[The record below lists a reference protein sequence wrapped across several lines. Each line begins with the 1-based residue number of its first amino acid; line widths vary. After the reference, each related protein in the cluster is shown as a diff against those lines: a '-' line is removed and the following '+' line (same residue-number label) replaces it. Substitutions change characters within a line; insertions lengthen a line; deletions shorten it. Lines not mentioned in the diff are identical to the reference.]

1 MEMTIIDKIALIFKY
16 IFSSFMGIEIFLLSL
31 ILFLFT
37 FLNIKKNN
45 KKVKVVSTI
54 LCIGFLIGIILTYK
68 SYAAESIDSFIK
80 AVLSYLYFPSM
91 VVYFFIILFV
101 TVDIIITIF
110 SNKMPRTKKIVNSI
124 VLSILYFCFM
134 AVISIALTNDINL
147 SSTVSLYTNDTL
159 LSFIQ
164 MSNLLFAFWIEF
176 TILYYFYKFLQ
187 KKFD

>member
-1 MEMTIIDKIALIFKY
+1 MEMTIIDKIALILKY
-16 IFSSFMGIEIFLLSL
+16 IFSSFMGIELFLLSL

>member
-16 IFSSFMGIEIFLLSL
+16 IFSSFMGIELFLLSL

-45 KKVKVVSTI
+45 KKVKVISAI

-68 SYAAESIDSFIK
+68 SYAQESIDSFIK